1 MRAPHWAKK
10 TRELLGRDLDPGRDL
25 DLDRDRH
32 PDRPALVRRR
42 LQRPLRLPPG
52 FQELR

>member
-25 DLDRDRH
+25 GLDRRDRR
-32 PDRPALVRRR
+32 PDRPDR
-42 LQRPLRLPPG
+42 LRRPLRLPPG

>member
-10 TRELLGRDLDPGRDL
+10 TRELLGRDLDPGRDP
-25 DLDRDRH
+25 DLDRDRR

-52 FQELR
+52 FPELR